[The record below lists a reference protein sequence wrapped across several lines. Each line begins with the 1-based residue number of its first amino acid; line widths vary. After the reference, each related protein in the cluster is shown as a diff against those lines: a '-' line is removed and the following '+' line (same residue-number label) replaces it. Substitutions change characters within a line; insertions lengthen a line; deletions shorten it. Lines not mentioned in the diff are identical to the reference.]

1 MGGAILTRAGVR
13 GVEAGERVR
22 WGVHDTPV
30 GPALV
35 AASEQ
40 GLLAFEF
47 VAAEG
52 SLEAS
57 AARFPEAWALAD
69 WTHDPEGTA
78 PLAARAFDPGATP
91 PPLHLVGTEFQRMVW
106 NALLDIP
113 FGARVTYGEL
123 AARLGRPGA
132 ARAIGGAVGAN
143 RIGIWIPCHRV
154 VPSAGVGVG
163 VRAVGGYRWG
173 AGVKAA
179 ILAWEASVGDAV
191 PSALRTRGAT
201 SVP

>member
-1 MGGAILTRAGVR
+1 MPGTLFVRRDPLSR
-13 GVEAGERVR
+13 GVGERVR
-22 WGVHDTPV
+22 WGVHGTPV
-30 GPALV
+30 GPAFV

-91 PPLHLVGTEFQRMVW
+91 PPLHVVGTDFQRTVW
-106 NALLDIP
+106 KALLEIP
-113 FGARVTYGEL
+113 FGGRVTYGEL
-123 AARLGRPGA
+123 ATRLGRPGA

-154 VPSAGVGVG
+154 VPSAGMGRG
-163 VRAVGGYRWG
+163 GRAVGGYRWG

-179 ILAWEASVGDAV
+179 LLDWEASVGDAV